1 VNRASFDFTGA
12 SVVVTGGTSG
22 LGHAV
27 AGAFATAGATV
38 TVTGTRASADEY
50 DTDLGAFAFHQCDL
64 RDGAS
69 VDRFV
74 ASLGD
79 VDFLVNNAGA
89 YILGAQDEWQPD
101 LFLQSVELNLVG
113 PMRLAVGCHDRL
125 AASAASGG
133 GAVVNIS
140 SLAALRTVPEL
151 PGYSSAKAGLLALT
165 MNLAR
170 RWVGDGIRVNAV
182 VPGLIATPMSKAVSG
197 KGCLMGRAAMPHEVA
212 AAVLYLCSDAATY
225 VTGASLVV
233 DGGNATR

>member
-1 VNRASFDFTGA
+1 MNRASFDFAGA

-38 TVTGTRASADEY
+38 TITGTRASADDY
-50 DTDLGAFAFHQCDL
+50 DTDLDAFAFHQCDL
-64 RDGAS
+64 RDAAS

-74 ASLGD
+74 TSLGD

-89 YILGAQDEWQPD
+89 YILGERDEWQPD
-101 LFLQSVELNLVG
+101 LFLESVELNLVG

-125 AASAASGG
+125 AKSAASGG

-165 MNLAR
+165 ASLAR

-182 VPGLIATPMSKAVSG
+182 VPGLIATPMSQAVSG
-197 KGCLMGRAAMPHEVA
+197 KGCLMGRAATPDEVA
-212 AAVLYLCSDAATY
+212 SAVQYLCSDAATY